1 MDINADTILL
11 GLLGNPI
18 GHSLSPRL
26 HNAVFADMG
35 INAVYLPFSLQ
46 ASQLGQAIY
55 GLQSLGFR
63 GVNVTIP
70 FKESVV
76 PYMDELS
83 VEARDCGAVNV
94 IHFENN
100 KMIGHN
106 TDGAGFIQALREEDV
121 AVKGRTMILGAGG
134 AARSIVA
141 ALARAGMN
149 EIEIFDIEAGRA
161 EHLASLIPV
170 SSGTRIKGRLLTE
183 ADFSRSARESNLII
197 NCSPVGM
204 YPRIDAAPV
213 ENLNSVQPQTVIVDI
228 IYNPEETRFLQLGRK
243 QGCKTLNGVPMFVHQ
258 AALTLQ
264 ILLEISPQIEFM
276 KEVVRHS
283 LKK

>member
-1 MDINADTILL
+1 MEINADTIYL
-11 GLLGNPI
+11 GLLGNPV

-35 INAVYLPFSLQ
+35 INALYLPFSLQ
-46 ASQLGQAIY
+46 ASQLGQALY

-83 VEARDCGAVNV
+83 LEARDCGAVNV
-94 IHFENN
+94 IHFKNN

-106 TDGAGFIQALREEDV
+106 TDGAGFIQALREVDV
-121 AVKGRTMILGAGG
+121 PINGRAIILGAGG

-141 ALARAGMN
+141 SLARAGMN
-149 EIEIFDIEAGRA
+149 ELEIFDIEARRA
-161 EHLASLIPV
+161 KHLASLIPN
-170 SSGTRIKGRLLTE
+170 SSGTSIRGSLLTE
-183 ADFSRSARESNLII
+183 ADFSRSARESNMII

-204 YPRIDAAPV
+204 YPRVNAAPV
-213 ENLNSVQPQTVIVDI
+213 KHLNSVQPHTVIVDI
-228 IYNPEETRFLQLGRK
+228 IYNPEETKFLQLGRQ
-243 QGCKTLNGVPMFVHQ
+243 QGCKILNGVSMFVNQ

-264 ILLEISPQIEFM
+264 ILLGISPAVGFM
-276 KEVVRHS
+276 KEVVHHS
-283 LKK
+283 LKH

>member
-1 MDINADTILL
+1 MEINVNTIYL
-11 GLLGNPI
+11 GLLGNPV

-35 INAVYLPFSLQ
+35 INALYLPFALQ
-46 ASQLGQAIY
+46 ASQLEQALY

-70 FKESVV
+70 FKEAVV

-94 IHFENN
+94 IDFKNN

-106 TDGAGFIQALREEDV
+106 TDGAGFIQALHEADV
-121 AVKGRTMILGAGG
+121 AVNGRTVILGAGG

-149 EIEIFDIEAGRA
+149 EILIFDIEAQRA
-161 EHLASLIPV
+161 QHLASLIPV
-170 SSGTRIKGRLLTE
+170 SSGTSIRGRLLTE

-204 YPRIDAAPV
+204 YPQVDAAPI
-213 ENLNSVQPQTVIVDI
+213 ETLKSVQPHSVIVDI
-228 IYNPEETRFLQLGRK
+228 IYNPEETRFLQSGHK

-264 ILLEISPQIEFM
+264 ILLGINPDIEFM

-283 LKK
+283 LKE

>member
-1 MDINADTILL
+1 MQINADTILL
-11 GLLGNPI
+11 GLLGNPV

-35 INAVYLPFSLQ
+35 INALYLPFAPQ
-46 ASQLGQAIY
+46 ESQLHQALY

-76 PYMDELS
+76 KYMDELS
-83 VEARDCGAVNV
+83 GEARDCGAVNV
-94 IHFENN
+94 IHFNN
-100 KMIGHN
+100 DKMIGHN
-106 TDGAGFIQALREEDV
+106 TDGAGFIQALREEGV
-121 AVKGRTMILGAGG
+121 VVNGRAVILGAGG

-141 ALARAGMN
+141 ALVRAGIN
-149 EIEIFDIEAGRA
+149 EIDIFDIEAGRA

-170 SSGTRIKGRLLTE
+170 SNGTRIKGSLLT
-183 ADFSRSARESNLII
+183 AAGFSGSARESNLII

-204 YPRIDAAPV
+204 YPRVEAAPV
-213 ENLNSVQPQTVIVDI
+213 ESLNSVKPQTVIVDI
-228 IYNPEETRFLQLGRK
+228 IYNPEETRFLQLARQ

-264 ILLEISPQIEFM
+264 ILLEINPDIEFM

-283 LKK
+283 LKG

>member
-83 VEARDCGAVNV
+83 VDARDCGAVNV

-121 AVKGRTMILGAGG
+121 AVKGRAMILGAGG

-149 EIEIFDIEAGRA
+149 EIEIFDIEA
-161 EHLASLIPV
+161 
-170 SSGTRIKGRLLTE
+170 
-183 ADFSRSARESNLII
+183 
-197 NCSPVGM
+197 
-204 YPRIDAAPV
+204 
-213 ENLNSVQPQTVIVDI
+213 
-228 IYNPEETRFLQLGRK
+228 
-243 QGCKTLNGVPMFVHQ
+243 
-258 AALTLQ
+258 
-264 ILLEISPQIEFM
+264 
-276 KEVVRHS
+276 
-283 LKK
+283 